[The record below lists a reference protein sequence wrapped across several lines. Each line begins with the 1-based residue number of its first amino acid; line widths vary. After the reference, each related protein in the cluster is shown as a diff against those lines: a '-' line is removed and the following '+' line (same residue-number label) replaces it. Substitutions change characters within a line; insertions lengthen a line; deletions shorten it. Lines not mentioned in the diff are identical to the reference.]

1 MQIVIAVLMALH
13 GVAHVP
19 GFAVSWRLADLQGMP
34 YHTALFGG
42 RVYVGDA
49 GMRAV
54 GILWLFAALAFV
66 AIGVAALLNRSW
78 WSTAAV
84 ATITLSLGLCT
95 TEIKAARVGV
105 IANLV
110 LLALVL
116 AARAAARSALAP

>member
-13 GVAHVP
+13 GIAHVP

-42 RVYVGDA
+42 RVDVGDA
-49 GMRAV
+49 GMRAM

-66 AIGVAALLNRSW
+66 AIGVAAMLNRSW
-78 WSTAAV
+78 WTTAAI
-84 ATITLSLGLCT
+84 ATVMLSLGLCA
-95 TEIKAARVGV
+95 TEIKAARVGL

-116 AARAAARSALAP
+116 VSRAATRSALAP

>member
-116 AARAAARSALAP
+116 AARAAARPALAP

>member
-110 LLALVL
+110 LFALVL
-116 AARAAARSALAP
+116 AARAAARPALAP